1 MADYHKLDA
10 TTETGDVKS
19 VITLVKLGESEWTV
33 SVLLYHKDKELLSR
47 SFTSNKEERVTA
59 FINAMAVECNEVL
72 KAQASTE

>member
-1 MADYHKLDA
+1 MADYHKLES

-19 VITLVKLGESEWTV
+19 VITLIKLGESEWIA
-33 SVLLYHKDKELLSR
+33 SVLLYHKEKELLSR

-72 KAQASTE
+72 KEHEGPN

>member
-1 MADYHKLDA
+1 MADYHKLES

-19 VITLVKLGESEWTV
+19 VITLIKLGESEWTA
-33 SVLLYHKDKELLSR
+33 SVLLYHRDKELLNR

-72 KAQASTE
+72 KAQDSTS